1 LKTSRKALTVSLLT
15 LFAISALGTTPIVN
29 AFTFGSQYG
38 AFASTAAASD
48 YYGIYNSDTSPSP
61 GDGSTTAS
69 ADSTASDSAG
79 GSASANGAVDV
90 VSHTLTGAASA
101 DCAGSDDCYDTY
113 YGGYYGVGGS
123 EGSNMYDT
131 YTFSCASCGY
141 IDVSVSYTI
150 TGSFEALDNGPV
162 CQGTANPETLS
173 AVACESLI
181 EPRIQIGSFVCGGV
195 GAKNY
200 CPPAIID
207 YAQGWN
213 FCQTG
218 PYYQYYCP
226 FSTSFTVSGTADISS
241 VMQSEGYPFSS
252 AYLAPGASE
261 QIQFTLGSSSNV
273 DLPGSE
279 SESASVQFSVT
290 SATPGVTITSA
301 ACGCSTTSPGAPTT
315 TTVQV
320 GSRSDTV
327 GNPVSVKAIVSGTS
341 PTGTV
346 SWSSSG
352 PGTFSP
358 TSCTLS
364 NVECSVDYTPTS
376 ASGSPVTISAWYG
389 GDSSNLAS
397 SGNGT
402 LTVDKAYTSTAV
414 NCLPGSIDASGS
426 STCTA
431 SVSGG
436 SSPTGTVSF
445 GSSSATGSF
454 SPSASCT
461 LSSGTCSVSYS
472 DTASGS
478 PTITGTY
485 SGDSGNYGSIGYG
498 SVTVTG
504 LSVTNTAVS
513 CSPQSVAIGAP
524 SDCTATV
531 TGSSPTGTV
540 NWSSSGSGTFS
551 SDACSLSDGTCSV
564 TYAPSAAG
572 GATINASYGGDTN
585 NAGSSGTFALSTAGS
600 GKDKTHTSVSCN
612 PSPDTVN
619 EAITCTI
626 TVTDT
631 GSSPTTPTG
640 RVAVLLSMDPG
651 FPALQTCSLS
661 GIGVD
666 DVATGNSAS
675 CTVTFTP
682 RSTGTLIV
690 LGAYLGDSTHLVS
703 TGTTRVAVNPASS

>member
-1 LKTSRKALTVSLLT
+1 MMPA
-15 LFAISALGTTPIVN
+15 VN
-29 AFTFGSQYG
+29 AFNFSSQYG
-38 AFASTAAASD
+38 AYASTAAASD
-48 YYGIYNSDTSPSP
+48 MFGIYNSDTPSGS

-69 ADSTASDSAG
+69 ASSATGTDPAG
-79 GSASANGAVDV
+79 GSADSSGAVDT
-90 VSHTLTGAASA
+90 VSHTLSGAASA
-101 DCAGSDDCYDTY
+101 DCTNGNDCYDTY
-113 YGGYYGVGGS
+113 YGGYYGLGGS
-123 EGSNMYDT
+123 EGSSMYDT
-131 YTFSCASCGY
+131 YTFNCASCGY
-141 IDVSVSYTI
+141 VDVSVSYTI

-181 EPRIQIGSFVCGGV
+181 EPRIQIGTFVCGGV
-195 GAKNY
+195 GAKDS

-226 FSTSFTVSGTADISS
+226 STTSFTISGTADISS
-241 VMQSEGYPFSS
+241 EMQNDGYSFSS
-252 AYLAPGASE
+252 AYVAPGASE
-261 QIQFTLGSSSNV
+261 QIEFTLGSSSNV

-279 SESASVQFSVT
+279 SETASVQFSVT

-301 ACGCSTTSPGAPTT
+301 ACGCSTTTGASPST

-320 GSRSDTV
+320 ASLSDTV

-341 PTGTV
+341 PTGTI

-352 PGTFSP
+352 QGTFSP

-364 NVECSVDYTPTS
+364 NVVCSVDYTPTS
-376 ASGSPVTISAWYG
+376 ASGSPVTITASYG
-389 GDSSNLAS
+389 GDSSNLPS
-397 SGNGT
+397 SGTGT
-402 LTVDKAYTSTAV
+402 LTVNKAYTSTAV
-414 NCLPGSIDASGS
+414 SCLPGSIDAGGS

-431 SVSGG
+431 TVSGG

-461 LSSGTCSVSYS
+461 LSSGSCYVTYS
-472 DTASGS
+472 DTVSGS
-478 PTITGTY
+478 PTITGAY
-485 SGDSGNYGSIGYG
+485 SGDSGNYGSTGYG

-504 LSVTNTAVS
+504 LSGTSTAVS
-513 CSPQSVAIGAP
+513 CDPSSVAIGAP

-551 SDACSLSDGTCSV
+551 SDSCTLSDGTCSV
-564 TYAPSAAG
+564 TYTPSEGG
-572 GATINASYGGDTN
+572 GATITASYGGDTN
-585 NAGSSGTFALSTAGS
+585 NAGSSGTFALSTATGS
-600 GKDKTHTSVSCN
+600 GKDKTSTSVSCS
-612 PSPDTVN
+612 PSPDTVS

-640 RVAVLLSMDPG
+640 HVAVLLSMHSSL
-651 FPALQTCSLS
+651 PALRTCSLS
-661 GIGVD
+661 SIGVD
-666 DVATGNSAS
+666 DIATGNSAS
-675 CTVTFTP
+675 CSVTFTP
-682 RSTGTLIV
+682 RSTGTLTV
-690 LGAYLGDSTHLVS
+690 RAAYLGDSTHSASAGV
-703 TGTTRVAVNPASS
+703 TRVAVDLASS